1 MILLSFLFL
10 EQICQYKC
18 CIYKLLV
25 IIALVLVLVLCTG
38 GISGG
43 LTYYF
48 IGPNPGDTSVTLAQN
63 ATVKIGCFNLFHIG
77 HFLISAV
84 AQTAFKFFAVPS
96 SSLVAEKIS
105 LPAVSYKRAGTGY
118 YISLNY
124 YHNGLYTPLYSAG
137 PGTLSYHINFK
148 NFDCQESDI
157 SSYFHSYLFDS
168 FDLYHEVLK
177 KLESASGFINKFAFC
192 PNSTN
197 KDFNF
202 TFPLPSDGF
211 YYVAAFMPSNMNI
224 DARISA
230 EVPIYNITYLEGL
243 GTLVQT
249 CLLDDGK
256 CLLQVGHHPVHAHS
270 ESLICILAS
279 SSSDFYGEAING
291 TISPQRYIF
300 NAGSVSAFIIGSFVV
315 MLIIIVC
322 PCILCKITKFCA
334 SRRRSRD
341 GYQSV

>member
-10 EQICQYKC
+10 ERISQYKC
-18 CIYKLLV
+18 CICKLLV
-25 IIALVLVLVLCTG
+25 IIALVLCTG

-48 IGPNPGDTSVTLAQN
+48 IGPNPSDTSVTLAQN
-63 ATVKIGCFNLFHIG
+63 ATVNIGCFNLLHIG

-96 SSLVAEKIS
+96 SSLIAEKIS

-124 YHNGLYTPLYSAG
+124 YHNGFYTPLYSAG
-137 PGTLSYHINFK
+137 SGTLSYHINFT
-148 NFDCQESDI
+148 NFDCQESDT
-157 SSYFHSYLFDS
+157 SSYFHSYLYNS
-168 FDLYHEVLK
+168 FDLFDQVLK
-177 KLESASGFINKFAFC
+177 NLEPANGFIDKVAFC

-197 KDFNF
+197 KVFNYNF
-202 TFPLPSDGF
+202 SLDSNGF
-211 YYVAAFMPSNMNI
+211 YYVTAYMPSNMNI

-230 EVPIYNITYLEGL
+230 EVPTYNITYLEGL
-243 GTLVQT
+243 GTLVQS

-256 CLLQVGHHPVHAHS
+256 CLLDVHVGHHPVHAHS
-270 ESLICILAS
+270 ETVCILAS

-291 TISPQRYIF
+291 TVSPQRYLF

-315 MLIIIVC
+315 MLIIVC
-322 PCILCKITKFCA
+322 PCIICKITKFCA